1 MAGAATGGRSWAATS
16 TPILIRA
23 GALCDSVPLRDLYV
37 SPDHA
42 MYLDEVL
49 IAAEHLVNG
58 VSIVRCQDVD
68 SVHYFHIELDRHDVI
83 FAEGAAAETVV
94 DCDNRLMFHNA
105 AQFNELYPIDAAPG
119 WAFCAPRIE
128 PGPRLER
135 IRQSIAA
142 RARVPAP
149 DDAEA
154 CGPLEGS
161 LDDASHMLINGWAF
175 DPSQPGVPVWLEVLV
190 DDGVVGRVLANLQ
203 RPDLEHDGKGDGHH
217 GFALWLQHGL
227 SPLAPVVRVRR
238 VADGAELPGS
248 PRLLEPREG
257 TTLVRS
263 AELLPALHAAA
274 HAAPDEAALDA
285 LLWSLQNGIDHVR
298 QLRAERR
305 MAHGTNLGEPTALL
319 TPTSRRPRNLSRALV
334 IDDRMPDAARDA
346 GSNAILGHM
355 RALIALG
362 YQVEFVATQQ
372 IVDDAAPPRAP
383 HGFDAV
389 HWHQAPAVATV
400 EEVLRRNA
408 GGYDLIYLHRLSN
421 ASAYAGL
428 ARHWCPHAHVV
439 YSVADLHHLRL
450 ARQAQVQRLPNLLAR
465 ARAVKQAE
473 LLAMR
478 SVDAVITHSHAEAD
492 YLARE
497 APGIRVHV
505 VGWPVEVGARNVQF
519 AQRSGIA
526 FIGSPGHDPNRDAVP
541 WLIQEIM
548 PRVWA
553 RDRAIMCEIIG
564 ADWPT
569 IFPNALDH
577 RIWLAGT
584 VPDLTTV
591 FDRVRLTVA
600 PLRFGAGIKGKVLE
614 SFAAQVPCVM
624 IPVAVEGLPVTPGV
638 HQLVAETPDRIA
650 ELICL
655 LHANAGANSEAAQA
669 GLGMLAK
676 NFTADHVQRDLDR
689 RSRANRREGATASC
703 KCVRR

>member
-1 MAGAATGGRSWAATS
+1 M
-16 TPILIRA
+16 PVLIRA
-23 GALCDSVPLRDLYV
+23 GALGASVPLRDLYV

-58 VSIVRCQDVD
+58 VSIIRCQDVD

-83 FAEGAAAETVV
+83 FAEGAAAETFV

-105 AQFNELYPIDAAPG
+105 AEFNELYPADGAPG

-142 RARVPAP
+142 RAGVADP
-149 DDAEA
+149 DDAQA

-175 DPSQPGVPVWLEVLV
+175 DPGQPGVPVWLEVLV
-190 DDGVVGRVLANLQ
+190 DDGVVGRVLANLH
-203 RPDLEHDGKGDGHH
+203 RPDLEQDGKGCGHH

-227 SPLAPVVRVRR
+227 SPLAPHVVRVRR

-257 TTLVRS
+257 TTLVRDT
-263 AELLPALHAAA
+263 ELLPALHAAA
-274 HAAPDEAALDA
+274 HAAPDVAALEA

-298 QLRAERR
+298 QLHAER

-319 TPTSRRPRNLSRALV
+319 AHTNRRPKNLNRALV
-334 IDDRMPDAARDA
+334 IDDLLPDAARDA

-362 YQVEFVATQQ
+362 YEVEFVATQR
-372 IVDDAAPPRAP
+372 VVGDGSPLRPP
-383 HGFDAV
+383 HGLDAV

-408 GGYDLIYLHRLSN
+408 GAYEVIYLHRLSN

-428 ARHWCPHAHVV
+428 ARHWCPRAHVV
-439 YSVADLHHLRL
+439 YSVADLHHVRL
-450 ARQAQVQRLPNLLAR
+450 ARQAQVQGLPILLGR
-465 ARAVKQAE
+465 ARAMKQSE
-473 LLAMR
+473 LLAMH
-478 SVDAVITHSHAEAD
+478 SVDAVITHSPAEAE

-497 APGIRVHV
+497 APGARVHV
-505 VGWPVEVGARNVQF
+505 VGWPVEAGAYNAQF
-519 AQRSGIA
+519 AERGGVA
-526 FIGSPGHDPNRDAVP
+526 FIGSAAHDPNRDAVP
-541 WLIQEIM
+541 WLINEIM
-548 PRVWA
+548 PRVWE
-553 RDRAIMCEIIG
+553 RDPTIVCNIIG
-564 ADWPT
+564 ADWTAILPEN
-569 IFPNALDH
+569 FDR
-577 RIWLAGT
+577 RIAFAGK
-584 VPDLTTV
+584 VPDLATV
-591 FDRVRLTVA
+591 FDQVRLTVA

-614 SFAAQVPCVM
+614 SFAADVPCVM
-624 IPVAVEGLPVTPGV
+624 TSVAVEGLPLTPGV
-638 HQLVAETPDRIA
+638 RRLVADKPEQIA
-650 ELICL
+650 DLICL
-655 LHANAGANSEAAQA
+655 LHANADANAEAAQA

-676 NFTADHVQRDLDR
+676 NFTADHVRRDLSAALARTGVRMDR
-689 RSRANRREGATASC
+689 RSATA
-703 KCVRR
+703 

>member
-1 MAGAATGGRSWAATS
+1 MDWPAQLPAAVHGPQV

-23 GALCDSVPLRDLYV
+23 GALRENVPLRDLYV

-58 VSIVRCQDVD
+58 VSIVRCRDVD

-83 FAEGAAAETVV
+83 FAEGAAAETFV

-105 AQFNELYPIDAAPG
+105 ADFNELYPTEDAPG

-142 RARVPAP
+142 RAGVPAP
-149 DDAEA
+149 DDAET
-154 CGPLEGS
+154 CRPLEGA

-175 DPSQPGVPVWLEVLV
+175 DPGQPGVPVWLEVLV
-190 DDGVVGRVLANLQ
+190 DDGVVGRVLANLH
-203 RPDLEHDGKGDGHH
+203 RPDLERDGKCGGHH

-227 SPLAPVVRVRR
+227 SPLAPHVVRVRR
-238 VADGAELPGS
+238 VADGVELPGS

-257 TTLVRS
+257 TTLVRG

-274 HAAPDEAALDA
+274 HATPDVAALDA

-305 MAHGTNLGEPTALL
+305 MAHGTNLGERTELL
-319 TPTSRRPRNLSRALV
+319 APASRRPKDVCRALV
-334 IDDRMPDAARDA
+334 IDDRTPDAARDA

-362 YQVEFVATQQ
+362 HQVEFVATQQ
-372 IVDDAAPPRAP
+372 VVGDAAPPRPP
-383 HGFDAV
+383 HGLDAV
-389 HWHQAPAVATV
+389 HWHQAPAVTTV

-408 GGYDLIYLHRLSN
+408 GAYELIYLHRLSN

-428 ARHWCPHAHVV
+428 ARHWCPRAHVV
-439 YSVADLHHLRL
+439 YSVADLHHVRL
-450 ARQAQVQRLPNLLAR
+450 AGQAQVQGLPNLLAR

-478 SVDAVITHSHAEAD
+478 SVDVVITHSHAEAE

-497 APGIRVHV
+497 APGARVHV
-505 VGWPVEVGARNVQF
+505 VGWPVEAGAGNVQF
-519 AQRSGIA
+519 AERSGIA
-526 FIGSPGHDPNRDAVP
+526 FIGSAAHDPNRDAV
-541 WLIQEIM
+541 L
-548 PRVWA
+548 
-553 RDRAIMCEIIG
+553 
-564 ADWPT
+564 
-569 IFPNALDH
+569 
-577 RIWLAGT
+577 
-584 VPDLTTV
+584 
-591 FDRVRLTVA
+591 
-600 PLRFGAGIKGKVLE
+600 
-614 SFAAQVPCVM
+614 
-624 IPVAVEGLPVTPGV
+624 
-638 HQLVAETPDRIA
+638 
-650 ELICL
+650 
-655 LHANAGANSEAAQA
+655 
-669 GLGMLAK
+669 
-676 NFTADHVQRDLDR
+676 
-689 RSRANRREGATASC
+689 
-703 KCVRR
+703 